1 MAVLCGLQ
9 MSVFLVAALNS
20 LGMGATLIALSV
32 VALDAWGRGGL
43 MGKAYAPVI
52 HAGAALLVSQGS
64 SLLVDAPHGVHIA
77 RRLNLGRL
85 CQPQLGCMSHKPA
98 CAPKSER
105 CLVHTWVIRLATEA
119 VCGQAV
125 HASKR

>member
-1 MAVLCGLQ
+1 MTLRTQLDRSMVQCDGLTAMAVLCGLQ

-64 SLLVDAPHGVHIA
+64 SLLVDAPRGVHMPV
-77 RRLNLGRL
+77 G
-85 CQPQLGCMSHKPA
+85 
-98 CAPKSER
+98 
-105 CLVHTWVIRLATEA
+105 
-119 VCGQAV
+119 
-125 HASKR
+125 